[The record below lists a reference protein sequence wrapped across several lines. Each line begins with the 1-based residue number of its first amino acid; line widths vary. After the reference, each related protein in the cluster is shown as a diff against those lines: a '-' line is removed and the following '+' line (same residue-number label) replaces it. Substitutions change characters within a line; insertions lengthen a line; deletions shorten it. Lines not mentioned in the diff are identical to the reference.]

1 MHDRRPILALHAAGH
16 PIRAIARD
24 LGIDRNTVRRAIDP
38 NRPLTYHRRSP
49 LADVEPEIR
58 GVLHRWPHMP
68 ATGVARRLG
77 YTGGMTQFSRRVHVI
92 RREVLYGA
100 S

>member
-1 MHDRRPILALHAAGH
+1 MHDRRPIRALHAAGT
-16 PIRAIARD
+16 PIRAVARD

-38 NRPLTYHRRSP
+38 ARRSP
-49 LADVEPEIR
+49 LEDVETEIR
-58 GVLHRWPHMP
+58 EVLDRWPHMP

-77 YTGGMTQFSRRVHVI
+77 YAGGMTQFSRRVHVI

>member
-38 NRPLTYHRRSP
+38 ARRSP

-77 YTGGMTQFSRRVHVI
+77 YAGGMTQFSRRVHVI

>member
-1 MHDRRPILALHAAGH
+1 MHDRRPIRALHATGT
-16 PIRAIARD
+16 PIRAIARE

-38 NRPLTYHRRSP
+38 ARPLTYHRRST
-49 LADVEPEIR
+49 LDAVDAEIR
-58 GVLHRWPHMP
+58 DVLARWPHMP
-68 ATGVARRLG
+68 ATGVARRLR
-77 YTGGMTQFSRRVHVI
+77 YAGGMTQFSRRVHVI

>member
-1 MHDRRPILALHAAGH
+1 MHDRRPIRALHAAGA

-38 NRPLTYHRRSP
+38 TRPMTYHRRSP
-49 LADVEPEIR
+49 MDDVDPEIR
-58 GVLHRWPHMP
+58 NVLAQWPHMP

-77 YTGGMTQFSRRVHVI
+77 WSGGMTQFSRRVHVL

>member
-1 MHDRRPILALHAAGH
+1 MHDRRPIRALHAAGH

-38 NRPLTYHRRSP
+38 NRRSP
-49 LADVEPEIR
+49 LLDVEPEIR
-58 GVLHRWPHMP
+58 DVLVQWPHMP

-77 YTGGMTQFSRRVHVI
+77 WSGGMTQFSRRVHVL

>member
-1 MHDRRPILALHAAGH
+1 MHDRRPIRALHAQGT
-16 PIRAIARD
+16 PIPAIARE

-38 NRPLTYHRRSP
+38 TRPTSYHRRSQLDDVDAQIREV
-49 LADVEPEIR
+49 LA
-58 GVLHRWPHMP
+58 RWPHMP

-77 YTGGMTQFSRRVHVI
+77 WPGSMSTFSTRVHQI